1 MFDEDDRSP
10 DGSDQTP
17 EDAGDRVDEG
27 SITVD
32 FFGDL
37 PDNLT
42 QAFEFT
48 GGSPANGPNGE
59 AITYTPSGDGQ
70 SLTASIDNVDIFTV
84 SINGT
89 STNGGEVTYSYEVTL
104 LNEMAHL
111 TGTNDENWFDFTA
124 DFKATDQDRKRAVEG
139 KIMSER
145 IDVS

>member
-70 SLTASIDNVDIFTV
+70 SLPASIDNVDIFTV
-84 SINGT
+84 STTGT
-89 STNGGEVTYSYEVTL
+89 PTHGGEVTSSTEVTQL
-104 LNEMAHL
+104 TETEPRTVS
-111 TGTNDENWFDFTA
+111 TGTA
-124 DFKATDQDRKRAVEG
+124 PRG
-139 KIMSER
+139 
-145 IDVS
+145 

>member
-1 MFDEDDRSP
+1 MRI
-10 DGSDQTP
+10 SDWSS
-17 EDAGDRVDEG
+17 DVCSSDL
-27 SITVD
+27 

-59 AITYTPSGDGQ
+59 AITYMPSGDGQ

-84 SINGT
+84 SITGT

-104 LNEMAHL
+104 LNEMDPL
-111 TGTNDENWFDFTA
+111 TGPH
-124 DFKATDQDRKRAVEG
+124 
-139 KIMSER
+139 ER
-145 IDVS
+145 SQERRVGQECVSACRNQCYPYQK